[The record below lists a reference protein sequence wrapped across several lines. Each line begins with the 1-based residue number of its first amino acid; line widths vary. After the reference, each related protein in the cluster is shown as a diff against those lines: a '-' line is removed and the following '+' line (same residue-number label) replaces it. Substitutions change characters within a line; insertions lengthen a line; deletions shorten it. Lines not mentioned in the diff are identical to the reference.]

1 MPFQSNLCPRRPEV
15 CQPAPVP
22 HWIEIRGDGPKAI
35 RVRRAW
41 RCHCRINTSCR
52 VDNRHSLVMKTGNY
66 FATAGKLETVNREPV
81 SALPPDADM
90 CSAAAQ
96 FGPEADS
103 AARTSVAR
111 GVLIGPVI
119 VPLNSTFDRTQLKV
133 AFSYRE
139 MEARGPPWV
148 MLIKSRASIL
158 NIFAKCWP
166 RKQTRRNGKSYVSA
180 WLKRRQNW
188 LRQRTARQKRKNNL
202 MNLAPTPANGWAT
215 RRSFCWFAL

>member
-1 MPFQSNLCPRRPEV
+1 MTCLGSCAWAGGQASSGIRHQTNDIVEKTRRIFRVLPLPFQSNLCPRRPEV

-119 VPLNSTFDRTQLKV
+119 VPLNSTFDRTQLEI
-133 AFSYRE
+133 AFH
-139 MEARGPPWV
+139 
-148 MLIKSRASIL
+148 I
-158 NIFAKCWP
+158 AK
-166 RKQTRRNGKSYVSA
+166 
-180 WLKRRQNW
+180 
-188 LRQRTARQKRKNNL
+188 
-202 MNLAPTPANGWAT
+202 
-215 RRSFCWFAL
+215 